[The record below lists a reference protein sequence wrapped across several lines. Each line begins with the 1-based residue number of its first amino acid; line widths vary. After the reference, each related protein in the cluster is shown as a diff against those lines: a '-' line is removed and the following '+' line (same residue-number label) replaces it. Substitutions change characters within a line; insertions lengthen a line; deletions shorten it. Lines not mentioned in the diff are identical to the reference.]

1 MNNRSIYHRQAPTIT
16 IFLFAY
22 NQENF
27 IKEACLSILAQ
38 DYQFP
43 IEIIFSDDCSQ
54 DRTFDIMTQIADSY
68 KGIHN
73 IVLNKNKINLGLIE
87 HVNLSYKLSKGDL
100 IFAAAGDDISLPDR
114 VSKTIE
120 AYCLS
125 KKNPMSIYSSVYE
138 IDKSGK
144 LGNIRKPP
152 FIESVTAEE
161 CVFSSALII
170 GAAHA
175 WHRNIF
181 DFFGEIEEKKA
192 YEDLVLAYR
201 SALLD
206 GLVYLDQPLVK
217 YRINVGISYQ
227 HLINNKDKQR
237 KEKFINDSTYYNEI
251 MIPVLN
257 QRLKDTSKIADKDRL
272 TKKIIRTI
280 NRKIIHHNYLMKNY
294 GFFESINESTGFIDT
309 LFFIKYWFKLVR
321 KSYL

>member
-1 MNNRSIYHRQAPTIT
+1 MTNRSIYYRQPPTIT

-22 NQENF
+22 NQESF

-38 DYQFP
+38 DYEFP

-54 DRTFDIMTQIADSY
+54 DRTFDIMTQIACSY
-68 KGIHN
+68 KGVHN
-73 IVLNKNKINLGLIE
+73 IVLNQNKKNLGLIG

-100 IFAAAGDDISLPDR
+100 IFAAAGDDISLSDR

-125 KKNPMSIYSSVYE
+125 KKAPMSIYSSVYE
-138 IDKSGK
+138 IDKNSK
-144 LGNIRKPP
+144 VGNIRKPP
-152 FIESVTAEE
+152 FIESVTAEG

-181 DFFGEIEEKKA
+181 DFFGEIEEHEA

-206 GLVYLDQPLVK
+206 GLVYLDKPLVQ
-217 YRINVGISYQ
+217 YRVNVGISYQ
-227 HLINNKDKQR
+227 HMINNKDKQR
-237 KEKFINDSTYYNEI
+237 KEKFINDSSYYNKI

-257 QRLKDTSKIADKDRL
+257 QRLKDTSKIVGEDKL
-272 TKKIIRTI
+272 TKNITRAI
-280 NRKIIHHNYLMKNY
+280 NRQDIHYNYLMKNY
-294 GFFESINESTGFIDT
+294 GFFRSISKSIGFIDV
-309 LFFIKYWFKLVR
+309 LYFIKYWFRLAR
-321 KSYL
+321 KGYL

>member
-1 MNNRSIYHRQAPTIT
+1 MNNQSIHYRQAPTIT

-22 NQENF
+22 NQESF
-27 IKEACLSILAQ
+27 IEEACLSILAQ
-38 DYQFP
+38 DYKSP

-54 DRTFDIMTQIADSY
+54 DRTFDIMTQIASSY
-68 KGIHN
+68 EGIHN
-73 IVLNKNKINLGLIE
+73 IVLNQNKKNLGLIG

-100 IFAAAGDDISLPDR
+100 IFAAAGDDISLPER

-120 AYCLS
+120 IYCSS

-138 IDKSGK
+138 IDKNSK

-152 FIESVTAEE
+152 FTESVTAED

-181 DFFGEIEEKKA
+181 DFFGEIEEDRA

-217 YRINVGISYQ
+217 YRVNVGISYQ
-227 HLINNKDKQR
+227 HMINNKNKQG
-237 KEKFINDSTYYNEI
+237 KEKFINDSFHYNNI

-257 QRLKDTSKIADKDRL
+257 QRLKDTSKVVGKDKLIKNITRA
-272 TKKIIRTI
+272 I
-280 NRKIIHHNYLMKNY
+280 NRQDIHYNYLMKTY
-294 GFFESINESTGFIDT
+294 DFFSSVRKSIGFIDI
-309 LFFIKYWFKLVR
+309 LYFIKYWFKLVR
-321 KSYL
+321 KGYL